1 MIKKVKSE
9 LSQCL
14 KERESLNSNWINLV
28 LDNISSD
35 IMNQKIHSFYNFF
48 NSLINNLIL
57 KQEHLKEFTINEL
70 VQYFEEI
77 IELVIKNNF
86 EQILEQNINAKNENK
101 ILEFI
106 KNPNEYLFKKIK
118 EYVNKT
124 FQDTIDES
132 TILKL
137 SQQFLPEFNE
147 IANKFIDE
155 IIVANKILLK
165 NELEKKIDE
174 YLNNLTQNVVH
185 LCNKNCTYIN
195 SFELSPQKEH
205 LLNTKTQ

>member
-1 MIKKVKSE
+1 MNCSNIFKKEKALREKKENSVFSTSFIYYLNNNQNFINGLFKDLNNSKDSIIYDLNKGKDIDYLPFWLFILRNITSLNCIKYDDEEIDKEIAKKLIKKVKSE
-9 LSQCL
+9 LSQRL

-86 EQILEQNINAKNENK
+86 EQILEQNINAKNENIGIHK
-101 ILEFI
+101 KSKRVFI
-106 KNPNEYLFKKIK
+106 
-118 EYVNKT
+118 
-124 FQDTIDES
+124 
-132 TILKL
+132 
-137 SQQFLPEFNE
+137 
-147 IANKFIDE
+147 
-155 IIVANKILLK
+155 
-165 NELEKKIDE
+165 
-174 YLNNLTQNVVH
+174 
-185 LCNKNCTYIN
+185 
-195 SFELSPQKEH
+195 
-205 LLNTKTQ
+205 